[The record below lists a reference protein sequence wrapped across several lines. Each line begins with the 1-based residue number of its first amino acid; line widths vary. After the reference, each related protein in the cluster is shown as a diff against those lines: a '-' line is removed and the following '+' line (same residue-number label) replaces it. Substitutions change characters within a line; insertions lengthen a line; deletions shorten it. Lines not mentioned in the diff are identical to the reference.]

1 MKLKKIT
8 LALSAL
14 KILSKLIDIAKPSNL
29 VPNSHHFDKKLE
41 KRGVSTSASDDVKQV
56 MEFAKNSLIK
66 SELISQEETKKGV
79 GSKNN
84 ILQ

>member
-1 MKLKKIT
+1 M
-8 LALSAL
+8 
-14 KILSKLIDIAKPSNL
+14 SKLIDIAKSSNL

-41 KRGVSTSASDDVKQV
+41 KRGLFISASDDVKQV
-56 MEFAKNSLIK
+56 MEFAKDSLIK